1 MQAAVRC
8 RWHRPM
14 LHAYAFAVLF
24 RNELNNL
31 TNVHKQNIFRIRTH
45 GGKKPAI
52 SNTDRFLC
60 FNGTISY
67 TYFIYFRWFQ
77 FSCSDINWDV
87 RWYLNS
93 WIWLD
98 TSHVISAFG
107 CELNFVV
114 CMNQRKPRKLV
125 LKKTRFPR
133 TSDMLSIFLHLDDYI
148 VSKLQTF

>member
-1 MQAAVRC
+1 MPIFLQFFLGTSSII
-8 RWHRPM
+8 WPM
-14 LHAYAFAVLF
+14 FTNKAFSAFVLM
-24 RNELNNL
+24 R
-31 TNVHKQNIFRIRTH
+31 K
-45 GGKKPAI
+45 KKPVI

-77 FSCSDINWDV
+77 FSYSDINWDV

-114 CMNQRKPRKLV
+114 CMNQRKPRKLI
-125 LKKTRFPR
+125 LKKNPISQNFRLVIYFSTFGR
-133 TSDMLSIFLHLDDYI
+133 LHC
-148 VSKLQTF
+148 K

>member
-8 RWHRPM
+8 RWYRPM
-14 LHAYAFAVLF
+14 LHAYFLQFFLGTSSIIWPMFTNKAFSAFVLM
-24 RNELNNL
+24 R
-31 TNVHKQNIFRIRTH
+31 K
-45 GGKKPAI
+45 KKPVI

-77 FSCSDINWDV
+77 FSYSDINWDV

-114 CMNQRKPRKLV
+114 CMNQRKPRKLI
-125 LKKTRFPR
+125 LKKNPISQNFRLVIYFSTFGR
-133 TSDMLSIFLHLDDYI
+133 LHC
-148 VSKLQTF
+148 K